1 MNKNIFQTYHVF
13 CNKIYIFLKYICI
26 HNLLVLVLFYVRT
39 YLPTYLILY
48 NTLYNSLIPDPYLY
62 NTLIPDLKHFFGKIL
77 NSLGVNYSKWY
88 LTPSHFLIQL
98 WASLY
103 KLSFAQKEKISLGGL
118 RTIFGDFTWNV
129 YQIDFL
135 SWFVASTLKVNKK
148 SWYKDAQPISH

>member
-77 NSLGVNYSKWY
+77 NSLAGNYSKRY
-88 LTPSHFLIQL
+88 LL
-98 WASLY
+98 
-103 KLSFAQKEKISLGGL
+103 
-118 RTIFGDFTWNV
+118 
-129 YQIDFL
+129 
-135 SWFVASTLKVNKK
+135 
-148 SWYKDAQPISH
+148 